1 MEEGGRDPERGA
13 RRNGWKRIGNRR
25 RNGKWRKRERE
36 RRRRQPLHP
45 LPLPLPPLS
54 KHGKTCAL
62 RFLLLPPSFSRIRH
76 ARSVHIHRNYRYR
89 RIVTS
94 VYVHDALAIRF
105 VHSSPSPS
113 FSKRASSPISFDSR
127 DRIFPSLLF
136 TNQRFASF
144 SATSFSR
151 SEKSSSNASF
161 PTGFFARMTYGA
173 RPIGRFAFL
182 DSRALPTRAL
192 HRARFNS
199 SRTRDAKACS
209 LSRRCLA
216 RP

>member
-1 MEEGGRDPERGA
+1 MESGGRRRGRGA
-13 RRNGWKRIGNRR
+13 GANHSTHYHN
-25 RNGKWRKRERE
+25 
-36 RRRRQPLHP
+36 HYH
-45 LPLPLPPLS
+45 PLS
-54 KHGKTCAL
+54 KHEKTCAL

-136 TNQRFASF
+136 TNQPRIVFRDVVFA
-144 SATSFSR
+144 

-161 PTGFFARMTYGA
+161 PTGFFAQMTYGA

>member
-25 RNGKWRKRERE
+25 RNGKWRKTERE

-127 DRIFPSLLF
+127 DRIFRSLLF

-151 SEKSSSNASF
+151 LK
-161 PTGFFARMTYGA
+161 
-173 RPIGRFAFL
+173 
-182 DSRALPTRAL
+182 SRAATRP
-192 HRARFNS
+192 
-199 SRTRDAKACS
+199 SRQVFS
-209 LSRRCLA
+209 
-216 RP
+216 PG

>member
-1 MEEGGRDPERGA
+1 MESGGRRRGRGA
-13 RRNGWKRIGNRR
+13 GAN
-25 RNGKWRKRERE
+25 
-36 RRRRQPLHP
+36 HSTHYHYHYH
-45 LPLPLPPLS
+45 PLS

-151 SEKSSSNASF
+151 FEKSSSNASF